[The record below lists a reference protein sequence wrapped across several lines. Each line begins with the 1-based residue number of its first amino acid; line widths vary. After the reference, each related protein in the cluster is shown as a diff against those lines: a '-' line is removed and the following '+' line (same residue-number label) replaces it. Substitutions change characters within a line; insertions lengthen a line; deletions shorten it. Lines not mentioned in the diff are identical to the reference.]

1 MLAIKNILVATDF
14 SEPSGVALAYGR
26 DLARNYHARLHLLHV
41 VEDVMARYSS
51 EVGVLL
57 PSIQEDLEKA
67 ARRELE
73 ARITEDDRKQ
83 LEAAAV
89 IETGAN
95 IADAICR
102 YAKANS
108 IDLIVTGTHGRGA
121 VKHFLMG
128 SVAERVVRT
137 APCPGADGARARARL
152 PRPRRPDRG
161 RRGLVESRCA
171 FAATRTRTS
180 SADTP
185 SGITA
190 RGLTSSSWI
199 SGQMPTS
206 AEMRSTVS

>member
-1 MLAIKNILVATDF
+1 MLAIKQILVATDF

-26 DLARNYHARLHLLHV
+26 DLARNYQARLHLLHV

-83 LEAAAV
+83 LDATAV
-89 IETGAN
+89 IDTSVN

-102 YAKANS
+102 YAKTHS

-137 APCPGADGARARARL
+137 APCPVLTVHAHERDFII
-152 PRPRRPDRG
+152 PDA
-161 RRGLVESRCA
+161 LTL
-171 FAATRTRTS
+171 AA
-180 SADTP
+180 
-185 SGITA
+185 G
-190 RGLTSSSWI
+190 
-199 SGQMPTS
+199 
-206 AEMRSTVS
+206 V